1 MLKTYKSFCRN
12 LSIFATIN
20 GRVRCIK
27 FSDMGAVANH
37 GIYTTDKQAEQDAL
51 EARKDFGSTFILVG
65 ETQGAKHA
73 AAAKEEPKR
82 KFDETFPKVTKI
94 QGAIKVLVEKYG
106 ISEELLSSKTDVLR
120 QASSLNISFPNL
132 K

>member
-12 LSIFATIN
+12 LSIFTTIN

-27 FSDMGAVANH
+27 FSDMGATANH
-37 GIYTTDKQAEQDAL
+37 GIYTTDKEAEQKAL

-65 ETQGAKHA
+65 GTQEQKPA
-73 AAAKEEPKR
+73 ATKEEQKK